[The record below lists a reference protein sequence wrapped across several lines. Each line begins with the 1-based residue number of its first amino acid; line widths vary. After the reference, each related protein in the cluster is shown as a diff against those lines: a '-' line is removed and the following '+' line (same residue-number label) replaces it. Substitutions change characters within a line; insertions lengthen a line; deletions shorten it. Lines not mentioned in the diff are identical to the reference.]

1 MAKMY
6 LANENGDWWEHG
18 KLYAVSAADLKKH
31 LASQGDYDADE
42 IKNPASID
50 KLDDHIKAAGKKV
63 SLGMPAAKKAVRP
76 SRNAPGSKKKKK

>member
-6 LANENGDWWEHG
+6 VANENGDWWEHSGG

-31 LASQGDYDADE
+31 LTAQGDYDASE
-42 IKNPASID
+42 IKDPSMID

-63 SLGMPAAKKAVRP
+63 SLNSPTKKAAPARK
-76 SRNAPGSKKKKK
+76 APGSKPKKK